1 MLQIFSNIL
10 TCCILLIYCGC
21 ILDGSRV
28 PFRAGNQKASDI
40 IVGTATGNAR
50 RMGEPMVDPVG
61 VNVSF
66 FMMTI
71 ISVKLINMMLV
82 IRNHKFPPWVVC
94 CLFCFRFTYAII
106 HPSCTGERI

>member
-50 RMGEPMVDPVG
+50 RMGEPMVDPVD

-82 IRNHKFPPWVVC
+82 RSLGIISFLLGLFVVC
-94 CLFCFRFTYAII
+94 FVFAS
-106 HPSCTGERI
+106 HMPSSESARI